1 MTRLSYVVSKKDLR
15 ATIGSVAIAI
25 VGAVFLLVLDVLMP
39 FTSAYADVIPAYLI
53 YTSFF
58 CVFVLI
64 YSLFS
69 LCFMAVPIP
78 GGGQRRLPVGLL
90 QTMNFS
96 LFLSVLAIFSLFVD
110 RAFYR
115 GVDFASNNF
124 VEMRAAL
131 NSGATG
137 SISSVF
143 SFFGN
148 LFQFSYFFTLLAVV
162 FYRELI
168 SARRF
173 LVYVFFICACVCVGS
188 YLLGGRAI
196 IAVVLLSV
204 LAGFVARVVVGVSSF
219 GVFFKGK
226 SLLLFFFMSFMFL
239 FVVIYVFYMRSS
251 VGGTSS
257 IEYLN
262 NFLFHL
268 HGVSL
273 LPIGQCGAD
282 FFCDIKNYFYLSLLY
297 FTHIFWVLAENVDSP
312 FMSSGGDPLFGAV
325 LSIFSRWLQFDPG
338 NYEFAGLFNSMP
350 GSLYYKW
357 GAWGVA
363 VGAGF
368 VGFLLALAMFCLRFY
383 KGMLSLVFF
392 YLLYMLLLVSPVLS
406 IFNVISFVFVVFCLF
421 FYFFVFHFL
430 GLVLRRVRL

>member
-1 MTRLSYVVSKKDLR
+1 MTKLSFVVSRRDLR
-15 ATIGSVAIAI
+15 AAVGSIAIAI
-25 VGAVFLLVLDVLMP
+25 VGAAFLLALDILIP

-58 CVFVLI
+58 CVFVLF
-64 YSLFS
+64 YTLFS
-69 LCFMAVPIP
+69 LFFMTVPDSGVAP
-78 GGGQRRLPVGLL
+78 RGLPIGLL
-90 QTMNFS
+90 QAMNLS
-96 LFLSVLAIFSLFVD
+96 LFMSVLGILSLFVD

-115 GVDFASNNF
+115 EVDFSSSNF

-131 NSGATG
+131 NSNATG

-148 LFQFSYFFTLLAVV
+148 LFQFSYFFTLLTVI
-162 FYRELI
+162 FYRDFV

-173 LVYVFFICACVCVGS
+173 LVYVFFICVCVFLGS

-196 IAVVLLSV
+196 IAVVFLSV

-219 GVFFKGK
+219 GVLFKGRV
-226 SLLLFFFMSFMFL
+226 LLFFLAMTFVFL
-239 FVVIYVFYMRSS
+239 FAIIYVFYMRSA

-262 NFLFHL
+262 NFLLHL
-268 HGVSL
+268 HGASL
-273 LPIGQCGAD
+273 LPLERCQKD

-297 FTHIFWVLAENVDSP
+297 FTHIFWVLAENIDSP
-312 FMSSGGDPLFGAV
+312 FLSSEGEPLFGAV
-325 LSIFSRWLQFDPG
+325 LSVFSRWLQFDTG
-338 NYEFAGLFNSMP
+338 AYEFAGLFNSMP

-357 GAWGVA
+357 GGWGVV
-363 VGAGF
+363 VGACF
-368 VGFLLALAMFCLRFY
+368 IGFLLALAVFCLRFY
-383 KGMLSLVFF
+383 KGVLSLVFF

-406 IFNVISFVFVVFCLF
+406 VFNIISFVFVVFCLF
-421 FYFFVFHFL
+421 FYFFVFRFF
-430 GLVLRRVRL
+430 GFVFIRLRL